1 MRLTAFAG
9 LAALAVGISACATD
23 SKPMGDKPAAAPQK
37 TAVLDVADQPL
48 RRGTV
53 TIAHIEMP
61 NDGFVVIHETTR
73 DGKPI
78 APASI
83 GHTAVKKG
91 ASNNVVVR
99 LTKRV
104 RRGAKLI
111 AMLHDD
117 TGRMGVYEFGPR
129 RTAQDKPMMLNG
141 GPVVKAFTIR

>member
-1 MRLTAFAG
+1 MRLFAFAG
-9 LAALAVGISACATD
+9 LAALAVGVSACATD
-23 SKPMGDKPAAAPQK
+23 SKPMATKPAAPHQMVA
-37 TAVLDVADQPL
+37 LDVADQPVV
-48 RRGTV
+48 RRTV

-61 NDGFVVIHETTR
+61 ADGFVVIHETTR
-73 DGKPI
+73 DGRPI

-91 ASNNVVVR
+91 ISDNVVVR

-111 AMLHDD
+111 AMLHVD

-129 RTAQDKPMMLNG
+129 RTAQDKPLMMNG
-141 GPVVKAFTIR
+141 GPVVKAFTVR